1 MKTRKV
7 REVREERIGKKSAPL
22 VGFLAVIVVGYFV
35 FFTSKLW
42 LPDIATLK
50 SATPYYQKLVYE
62 TYDIYLTQ
70 WRYDEKA
77 NRMQVIIELEN
88 KEVLDQKLDFEA
100 VERNGGTLKMKVMYQ
115 DSEFVLLHIE
125 EVPKAWKEISFRV
138 GKENKATRFYTNVN
152 EIERGKVPVKVTE
165 KDCKKERLQA
175 QITYDD
181 VQIAEREKKIKSYKA
196 ENERLNKRITSLKEA
211 AYPSEEE
218 TQKAEDTILKA
229 QNQIAVNQNQVAEI
243 EKEIE
248 TIVQRTKNIQQ
259 QITELK

>member
-1 MKTRKV
+1 MKTGKV
-7 REVREERIGKKSAPL
+7 REVREERIGKKSKKL
-22 VGFLAVIVVGYFV
+22 VGFLTVIVAGYFV
-35 FFTSKLW
+35 FFTSKIW
-42 LPDIATLK
+42 IPDSGTLK
-50 SATPYYQKLVYE
+50 SATHYYQKLVYE

-77 NRMQVIIELEN
+77 DRMQVIIELGN
-88 KEVLDQKLDFEA
+88 KEILDQKLEFEA
-100 VERNGGTLKMKVMYQ
+100 VERSGGTLKMKVLYQ

-125 EVPKAWKEISFRV
+125 EIPKTWKEISFRV
-138 GKENKATRFYTNVN
+138 GKESKAARFYTNVN

-211 AYPSEEE
+211 TYPSEEE

>member
-100 VERNGGTLKMKVMYQ
+100 VMYQ

-165 KDCKKERLQA
+165 NDCKKERLQA

-181 VQIAEREKKIKSYKA
+181 AQIAEKEKKIKAYEV
-196 ENERLNKRITSLKEA
+196 ENEKLEKRITSLKEA
-211 AYPSEEE
+211 TYPSEEE

>member
-7 REVREERIGKKSAPL
+7 REVREERIGKKKCSISRI
-22 VGFLAVIVVGYFV
+22 LAVIVVGYFV

-42 LPDIATLK
+42 LPDSATLK
-50 SATPYYQKLVYE
+50 STTPYYQKLVYE

-100 VERNGGTLKMKVMYQ
+100 VERNGGTLKIKVMYQ

-138 GKENKATRFYTNVN
+138 GKESKAARFYTNVN

-165 KDCKKERLQA
+165 NDCKKERLQA

-181 VQIAEREKKIKSYKA
+181 VQNSGKREGYIVR
-196 ENERLNKRITSLKEA
+196 ETTGNRVDRI
-211 AYPSEEE
+211 
-218 TQKAEDTILKA
+218 
-229 QNQIAVNQNQVAEI
+229 
-243 EKEIE
+243 
-248 TIVQRTKNIQQ
+248 
-259 QITELK
+259 

>member
-1 MKTRKV
+1 
-7 REVREERIGKKSAPL
+7 
-22 VGFLAVIVVGYFV
+22 
-35 FFTSKLW
+35 
-42 LPDIATLK
+42 
-50 SATPYYQKLVYE
+50 
-62 TYDIYLTQ
+62 
-70 WRYDEKA
+70 
-77 NRMQVIIELEN
+77 MQVIIELEN

-165 KDCKKERLQA
+165 NDCKKERLQA

-181 VQIAEREKKIKSYKA
+181 AQIAEKEKKIKAYEV
-196 ENERLNKRITSLKEA
+196 ENEKLEKRITSLKEA
-211 AYPSEEE
+211 TYPSEEE

>member
-42 LPDIATLK
+42 LPNSATLK

-100 VERNGGTLKMKVMYQ
+100 VERSGETLKIKVMYQ

-138 GKENKATRFYTNVN
+138 GKESKAARFYTDVN
-152 EIERGKVPVKVTE
+152 EIERAKVPVKVTE
-165 KDCKKERLQA
+165 NDCKKERLQA

-181 VQIAEREKKIKSYKA
+181 VQIAEKEKKIKAYEV
-196 ENERLNKRITSLKEA
+196 ENEKLEKRITSLKEA
-211 AYPSEEE
+211 TYPSEEE

>member
-1 MKTRKV
+1 MPNPK
-7 REVREERIGKKSAPL
+7 PL
-22 VGFLAVIVVGYFV
+22 I
-35 FFTSKLW
+35 
-42 LPDIATLK
+42 
-50 SATPYYQKLVYE
+50 YQKGACVYEKENEWEKQIISYEDDIYSHGQIAIVLGDE

-100 VERNGGTLKMKVMYQ
+100 VERNGGTLKIKVMYQ

-165 KDCKKERLQA
+165 NDCKKERLQA

-181 VQIAEREKKIKSYKA
+181 AQIAEKEKKIKAYEV
-196 ENERLNKRITSLKEA
+196 ENEKLEKRITSLKEA
-211 AYPSEEE
+211 TYPSEEE

-229 QNQIAVNQNQVAEI
+229 QNQIAVNQNQVAEK

>member
-42 LPDIATLK
+42 LPDSATLK
-50 SATPYYQKLVYE
+50 NATPYYQKLVYE

-100 VERNGGTLKMKVMYQ
+100 VERNSGTLKIKVMYQ

-125 EVPKAWKEISFRV
+125 EIPKAWKEISFRV
-138 GKENKATRFYTNVN
+138 GKESKAARFYTNVN
-152 EIERGKVPVKVTE
+152 EIERGNAPVKVAE
-165 KDCKKERLQA
+165 NDCKKERLQA

-181 VQIAEREKKIKSYKA
+181 VQIAEKEKKIKAYEV
-196 ENERLNKRITSLKEA
+196 ENEKLEKRITSLKGA
-211 AYPSEEE
+211 TYPSEEE

-229 QNQIAVNQNQVAEI
+229 KNQIVVNQNQVAEI

-248 TIVQRTKNIQQ
+248 TIVKRTKNIQQ

>member
-1 MKTRKV
+1 MKTGKV
-7 REVREERIGKKSAPL
+7 REVREERIGKKSKKL
-22 VGFLAVIVVGYFV
+22 VGFLTVIVAGYFV
-35 FFTSKLW
+35 FFTSKIW
-42 LPDIATLK
+42 IPDSGTLK
-50 SATPYYQKLVYE
+50 SATHYYQKLVYE

-77 NRMQVIIELEN
+77 DRMQVIIELGN
-88 KEVLDQKLDFEA
+88 KEILD
-100 VERNGGTLKMKVMYQ
+100 Q

-125 EVPKAWKEISFRV
+125 EIPKTWKEISFRV
-138 GKENKATRFYTNVN
+138 GKESKAARFYTNVN

-218 TQKAEDTILKA
+218 TQKAEDMILKA
-229 QNQIAVNQNQVAEI
+229 QNQIAVNQNQIAEI